1 MKGTLKPSVK
11 ICCISSQAEAKLA
24 IEYGAAALGLVGNMP
39 SGPGVIDDTLIR
51 KIARSIPPPIATF
64 LLTSETDA
72 AAIIAHYKKVQTTT
86 IQIVDALATGT
97 KRLINQ
103 RGIP

>member
-24 IEYGAAALGLVGNMP
+24 IEYGAAALGLV
-39 SGPGVIDDTLIR
+39 PGVIDDTLIR